1 VGVEDQKNVYSV
13 CDVSDSCDQLGLPCV
28 RTGAIQPVYP
38 ECPPF
43 TGTISTVRLEPGPGM
58 PLDAL
63 VDVFR
68 KTTNDAVLIDLG
80 GRTDIQCWGTV
91 LATAAS
97 VCGVRAAL
105 VNGAVRDALGLAE
118 MKFPTFARGVH
129 PATMR
134 GRLRLVEA
142 EADVVIDGQPV
153 SPGSAVAADA
163 NGAIFF
169 PKEHAAKVF
178 GRAKEIA
185 AAERRLL
192 DQIRDARQPMAV
204 LDAMLT

>member
-1 VGVEDQKNVYSV
+1 MGVENSINSFSV

-38 ECPPF
+38 DCPPF

-68 KTTNDAVLIDLG
+68 KTGNDAVLIDLG

-105 VNGAVRDALGLAE
+105 VNGAVRDADGLAE
-118 MKFPTFARGVH
+118 MRFPTFARGVH

-134 GRLRLVEA
+134 GRLRLAEA
-142 EADVVIDGQPV
+142 EAPVVIDGQPV
-153 SPGSAVAADA
+153 SPGWAVAADA

-169 PKEHAAKVF
+169 PKEHTAKVF

-192 DQIRDARQPMAV
+192 DRIRDARQPMAV
-204 LDAMLT
+204 LDTMLS

>member
-192 DQIRDARQPMAV
+192 DQIRDARQPMTV

>member
-1 VGVEDQKNVYSV
+1 
-13 CDVSDSCDQLGLPCV
+13 
-28 RTGAIQPVYP
+28 
-38 ECPPF
+38 
-43 TGTISTVRLEPGPGM
+43 M
-58 PLDAL
+58 PLDSL

-68 KTTNDAVLIDLG
+68 KTANNAMLIDLG

-105 VNGAVRDALGLAE
+105 VNGAVRDVAGLAA

-134 GRLRLVEA
+134 GRLRIVEA
-142 EADVVIDGQPV
+142 ETDVVIDGQPA
-153 SPGSAVAADA
+153 SPGWAVVADA

-185 AAERRLL
+185 AAEQRLL
-192 DQIRDARQPMAV
+192 DQIRDAHQPMAV

>member
-1 VGVEDQKNVYSV
+1 MGVEDQNNVYSV

-43 TGTISTVRLEPGPGM
+43 TGTISTVRLEPGSGM
-58 PLDAL
+58 PLDSL

-68 KTTNDAVLIDLG
+68 KTANNAMLIDLG

-105 VNGAVRDALGLAE
+105 VNGAVRDVAGLAA

-134 GRLRLVEA
+134 GRLRIVEA
-142 EADVVIDGQPV
+142 ETDVVIDGQPA
-153 SPGSAVAADA
+153 SPGWAVVADA

-185 AAERRLL
+185 AAEQRLL
-192 DQIRDARQPMAV
+192 DQIRDAHQPMAV